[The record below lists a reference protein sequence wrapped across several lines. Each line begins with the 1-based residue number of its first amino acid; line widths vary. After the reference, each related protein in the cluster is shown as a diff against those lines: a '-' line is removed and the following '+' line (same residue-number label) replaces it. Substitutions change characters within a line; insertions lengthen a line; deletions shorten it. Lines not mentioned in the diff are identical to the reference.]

1 MHRRSSR
8 ASVCKKLGGVGAMQ
22 FGVEKGDILRTFSP
36 DISSNIRKI
45 FGGIYRFHEMNRS
58 GPSHQNGHG
67 HLGEGKHNR

>member
-45 FGGIYRFHEMNRS
+45 LALSTGSM
-58 GPSHQNGHG
+58 
-67 HLGEGKHNR
+67 K